1 MSRTDEQSGEARDYA
16 DKRSFDK
23 TPEPPPQVPG
33 DVDPGAAPPG
43 KTFVIQQHHAR
54 RLHFDLRL
62 EMLNGGTPVLVS
74 WAVPKNLP
82 LRTGKVNLA
91 VHVEDHPFEY
101 GSFSGTIPK
110 GEYGGGEVRIFDHGT
125 YELLE
130 QEAGKLSFRLT
141 GERMQGVWHLFR
153 TKDEDEKNWL
163 VRLRAWEG
171 PERDPLPSLAPMM
184 ATLVADAFDDNRFIF
199 EPKWDGVRA
208 LAVCDPDKTAL
219 FSRTKREITATYPE
233 LARLND
239 RLVCRDA
246 IVDGEVV
253 AMRNGRPSFERL
265 QNRINV
271 QKARDVA
278 RMTQE
283 IPVTYLAFDLLYLDG
298 KSLIERPIEERKQML
313 EELVVPSQSVQISP
327 FVAGEGTAL
336 FNAAGQQQ
344 LEGIVAKKLGSPYR
358 PGKRTRDWLKI
369 KTLHDADVVIGGWT
383 QGEGSRSGSFGALL
397 VGAYTDDGLRFLG
410 AVGTGFSQRTLDDL
424 VPRLKAVE
432 TDEPPFISDPT
443 GTKPAN
449 FGKPIRAPHW
459 ARPELVA
466 KVEFREL
473 TSGGRLRAPSFK
485 GLREDK
491 EADDVMFSDVWP
503 PGWEE
508 PPAG

>member
-1 MSRTDEQSGEARDYA
+1 MPRPRQQSGEQRVYA

-23 TPEPPPQVPG
+23 TPEPPPRVSG

-43 KTFVIQQHHAR
+43 KNFVIQQHHAR

-62 EMLNGGTPVLVS
+62 EMMNGDTPVLVS

-82 LRTGKVNLA
+82 LKTGKVNLA

-101 GSFSGTIPK
+101 GSFSGSIPK
-110 GEYGGGEVRIFDHGT
+110 GEYGAGEVRIFDHGT

-130 QEAGKLSFRLT
+130 QEAGKLSFRLL
-141 GERMQGVWHLFR
+141 GERMQGIWHLFR
-153 TKDEDEKNWL
+153 AKDEDEKNWL
-163 VRLRAWEG
+163 IRLRSWEG
-171 PERDPLPSLAPMM
+171 PERDPLPSLSPMM
-184 ATLVADAFDDNRFIF
+184 ATLIAEPFDDDRYIF

-208 LAVCDPDKTAL
+208 LAVCHGDKTAL
-219 FSRTKREITATYPE
+219 FSRTQREITATYPE
-233 LARLND
+233 LGGLND
-239 RLVCRDA
+239 RLVCMDA
-246 IVDGEVV
+246 IVDGEIV
-253 AMRNGRPSFERL
+253 AMHDGRPSFERL

-271 QKARDVA
+271 QRARDVT
-278 RMTQE
+278 RMAQE

-298 KSLIERPIEERKQML
+298 KSLIDRPIEERKQL
-313 EELVVPSQSVQISP
+313 LSELVVVSHTVQVSP

-336 FNAAGQQQ
+336 FDAASDQR
-344 LEGIVAKKLGSPYR
+344 LEGIVAKRLGCPYR

-369 KTLHDADVVIGGWT
+369 KTLHEADVVVGGWT

-397 VGAYTDDGLRFLG
+397 VGAYTDEGLHFLG

-424 VPRLKAVE
+424 VPRLKSVQ
-432 TDEPPFISDPT
+432 TDETPFVTDPT
-443 GTKPAN
+443 GTQPSN
-449 FGKPIRAPHW
+449 FGKPIRAPRW

-473 TSGGRLRAPSFK
+473 TSGGRLRAASFQ

-491 EADDVMFSDVWP
+491 DPSDVLFSDLSP
-503 PGWEE
+503 SE
-508 PPAG
+508 